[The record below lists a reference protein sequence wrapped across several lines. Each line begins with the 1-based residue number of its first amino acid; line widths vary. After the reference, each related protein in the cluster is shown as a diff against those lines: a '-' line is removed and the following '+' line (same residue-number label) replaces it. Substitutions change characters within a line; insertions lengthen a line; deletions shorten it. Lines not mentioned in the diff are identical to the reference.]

1 MLLLFIAVLH
11 TVEFQKR
18 GLPHAHIIIWN
29 SADTSNPTPAM
40 IDKHISAEIPDPK
53 LDPLGYVLVAEH
65 MIHGPCGKQNPKCP
79 CMKNNKCSKHFPKTY
94 QDDTSVTSTGFATY
108 KRGQATLFVIKG
120 GCHMDNRWVVPYN
133 MLLLKKYQAHINV
146 EWCNKTT
153 FIKYLFK
160 YVTKGADCS
169 KAYLQR
175 VKRGQQTP
183 FDDDTQTINEVKEY
197 LHCRYICEQD
207 ACWRMF
213 GYDIHRHFPAV
224 ERMPVHMPNE
234 NFITFSARAK
244 MDRLLSAEFLRR
256 TMLTQWF
263 VCNELFPE
271 ARTLTYPEFPS
282 KWVWD
287 QRDRRWSK
295 RKQRHDKIGR
305 LHYVHPLAGERYY
318 LRMLLLIVKGAT
330 SYEHLRFHNRV
341 YHHTFKEACKSRGLL
356 SDDHEWYDAFDEA
369 AAWATSP
376 QLRSLFVTM
385 ILFCEVGDENTLFE
399 KVWRHLADDIIYQ
412 YRDMI
417 GDPSYQLPD
426 SMARD
431 YLLDELSALF
441 SQSGKNIT
449 DFNLP
454 PKTHAAY
461 PILHNRFV
469 EEELSHP
476 LDPLIDMNNP
486 TVSLNEDQ
494 KNAFHKIVQR
504 VEQNEP
510 GFFFVAGYGG
520 TGKTYLWN
528 RIVGYLRRKNKIVL
542 TVASSGVAALLLPGG
557 RTAHSRFKIPCE
569 VEDDMICDV
578 SRGTMLSELI
588 ELTSLVIWDEALMA
602 NRKCFEALDRTFR
615 DIEKVKNPEIANI
628 PFGGKV
634 VVLGGDLRQILPV
647 VEDGNKQDVI
657 AATIIASRLWSHV
670 EVLSLK
676 QNMRLLCS
684 PEDPIQ
690 QQQVA
695 AFNKWI
701 LDIGEN
707 KIPTL
712 AKEGEDEGSWITIPQ
727 EFLVSPAENRLA
739 AIVKAI
745 YPDFHARYKDP
756 IYLVQRAI
764 LAPTNELT
772 HSVNDYMVPLVP
784 GREKEYFSSDT
795 IAKSTA
801 QHEAYDLLYPIEFLN
816 SINGNNFPQHRIVL
830 KQGILIMLLRNLNQ
844 RAGLCNGTRLIV
856 TSIGEWTIE
865 AKIMNGS
872 HTNQSFAIPR
882 ITLSLKNNKWP
893 FVLQRRQY
901 PIRVCYAMTINKSQ
915 GQTLS
920 AVGLYLPKPVFTHGQ
935 LYVAV
940 SRVTAKQGLKIYIE
954 DDEGRPTDQTRNVVY
969 TEILQHLS

>member
-1 MLLLFIAVLH
+1 
-11 TVEFQKR
+11 
-18 GLPHAHIIIWN
+18 
-29 SADTSNPTPAM
+29 M

-94 QDDTSVTSTGFATY
+94 QDDTAVTSTGFATY
-108 KRGQATLFVIKG
+108 KRDQATLFVIKG

-263 VCNELFPE
+263 VCNELFPK

-318 LRMLLLIVKGAT
+318 LRMLLLIVKGVT

-528 RIVGYLRRKNKIVL
+528 RIVGYLRGKNKIVL

-647 VEDGNKQDVI
+647 VEDGSKQDVI

-830 KQGILIMLLRNLNQ
+830 KQGIPIMLLRNLNQ

-872 HTNQSFAIPR
+872 HANQSFAIPR

-954 DDEGRPTDQTRNVVY
+954 DDEGRPTNQTRNVVY